1 MSGDLRAWTTGQVLA
16 VDGVGI
22 RLQVRLDG
30 GDVWLPYVAGT
41 YAAND
46 TVAVVRDPLG
56 SGSGQLVVGKLGAAA
71 APAVPSIPAATSQR
85 FTAVIR
91 PVGSASYRVVRSAWD
106 RWTTIAST
114 DLADLYQADAGDPP
128 GTMYG
133 LAWYGSLVS
142 GLGATSID
150 YIDVVLQH
158 NGSGYG
164 AAAFVVQGSA
174 ASSKPAGA
182 PSFTGSTVTS
192 SSVAIGGRTTVRLP
206 STVAESMRTGGISSL
221 GINGTDYGGVK
232 GATHPEGMALQVSYW
247 KAI

>member
-1 MSGDLRAWTTGQVLA
+1 MSDLRPWTTGQVLA
-16 VDGVGI
+16 VDGTGV
-22 RLQVRLDG
+22 RLQVRVDG

-41 YAAND
+41 YSVND
-46 TVAVVRDPLG
+46 TVAVIRDNG
-56 SGSGQLVVGKLGAAA
+56 SGSGQLVTGKLGAAA
-71 APAVPSIPAATSQR
+71 APPPTAIAPPTTQR
-85 FTAVIR
+85 FTTVIR
-91 PVGSASYRVVRSAWD
+91 PVGSASYRVDRTAWD

-114 DLADLYQADAGDPP
+114 DLADLYQAGVGDPP
-128 GTMYG
+128 GVMYG
-133 LAWYGSLVS
+133 LAWYGAQVS

-150 YIDVVLQH
+150 SIDVVLQH

-221 GINGTDYGGVK
+221 GITGTDYGGVK